1 MRGFEPVASL
11 TERTIRDIAGQ
22 RGFAVARLLTHW
34 PDIVGEDVAKL
45 CKPIKMSHRQKIG
58 ATLVLLTSGPYAP
71 MIEMQLPAIREK
83 VNACFGYNA
92 VSRITITQT
101 AATGFADGRADFG
114 PATALAAS
122 RPPPRPEIIRQARQ
136 AVTEISDPKFRAS
149 LENLASQILSRL
161 DTEGK

>member
-34 PDIVGEDVAKL
+34 PDIVGEDIAKL
-45 CKPIKMSHRQKIG
+45 CKPVKMSHRQKFG
-58 ATLVLLTSGPYAP
+58 ATLVLLSTGPYAP

-92 VSRITITQT
+92 VARISITQT
-101 AATGFADGRADFG
+101 ASTGFSGGRAEFG
-114 PATALAAS
+114 PAEAKPLTPS
-122 RPPPRPEIIRQARQ
+122 PPRPEIVRQARQ
-136 AVTEISDPKFRAS
+136 AVTGISDPAFRAS

-161 DTEGK
+161 DKDGK